1 MQKVRSHYLFK
12 FYLSCL

>member
-12 FYLSCL
+12 LYLSCL